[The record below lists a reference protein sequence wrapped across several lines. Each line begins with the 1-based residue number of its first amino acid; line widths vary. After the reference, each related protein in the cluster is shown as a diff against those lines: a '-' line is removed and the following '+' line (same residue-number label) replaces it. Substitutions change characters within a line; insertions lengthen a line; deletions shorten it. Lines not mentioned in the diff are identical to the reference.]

1 MVDLKI
7 SISESYSNSKYF
19 IIDACDLNKMSS
31 LQVSNIINNNTLII
45 NLLNE
50 NDIKY
55 KNMIYMEDEHINK
68 LFLFN
73 IMKNSDYKSFIY
85 ERIIKDDQY
94 NQRVDFMKIDKTN
107 MIKSCG
113 IVKHIKEFINKK
125 NKYDEL
131 YQSDY
136 KSVKFLCDEDS
147 LIYIADKNKL
157 LFIK

>member
-1 MVDLKI
+1 
-7 SISESYSNSKYF
+7 
-19 IIDACDLNKMSS
+19 
-31 LQVSNIINNNTLII
+31 
-45 NLLNE
+45 
-50 NDIKY
+50 
-55 KNMIYMEDEHINK
+55 
-68 LFLFN
+68 
-73 IMKNSDYKSFIY
+73 
-85 ERIIKDDQY
+85 
-94 NQRVDFMKIDKTN
+94 MKIDKTN

-136 KSVKFLCDEDS
+136 NKFPYKLTLITDLHKKTDNLMLIEILRYILYNNQSVNIIYNINIDELIFRLNILGNTLRLDQITDKIQPGKFLLILDSIQTLKSVKFLCDEDS